1 MSRRRSRGFT
11 LLEAI
16 VALVIF
22 SIGAVALYGWLS
34 TSLQTLD
41 RVQASRDRG
50 AVMTAAL
57 DVVRRVNPMESPSG
71 ARDAGDLRVEWT
83 ATPLA
88 SPQRAV
94 TQVGVQTPFLVALYE
109 LRVRVLRS
117 GSEVDTFQ
125 VRQVGYRDVGGSPDD
140 DL

>member
-11 LLEAI
+11 LQEAI

-41 RVQASRDRG
+41 RVQASRDRS
-50 AVMTAAL
+50 AVMNAAL

-71 ARDAGDLRVEWT
+71 ARRALRIAGAR
-83 ATPLA
+83 AA
-88 SPQRAV
+88 IGQRSRHVPGPA
-94 TQVGVQTPFLVALYE
+94 GGLP
-109 LRVRVLRS
+109 RRGRKS
-117 GSEVDTFQ
+117 G
-125 VRQVGYRDVGGSPDD
+125 R
-140 DL
+140 